1 MDEYYDW
8 MRNRGREK
16 FELWKVMIGWEENVG
31 REVIFWD
38 KFWRLKI
45 IIFWD
50 RWSINLVLKIYKSS
64 FLHVALLETGVDL
77 SPVTLDSL

>member
-50 RWSINLVLKIYKSS
+50 RWSINLVLKNI
-64 FLHVALLETGVDL
+64 
-77 SPVTLDSL
+77 